1 MTAAEQS
8 YTAAEYV
15 DGCVYTTT
23 GNELQVMRPGE
34 YVPTKIGDIKLSES
48 STYFELSGPT
58 TTVLDMAY
66 DYSTDTMYAIGST
79 TVLPKYSYVFLYTV
93 DLDTAEFTQVGDSY
107 ITSRTALGVATL
119 ACDLDGT
126 LYCVERGQQLAKLY
140 KLGFKDGHVT
150 CKSIGDDTGFP
161 SSSGNI
167 QSMTFDHNTGNLYWA
182 NFFVYTAT
190 ESQNFYEHNLIQLDL
205 ETGKGTVLGPIGGV
219 ETCGLYVPYD
229 RGIANKQVE
238 RITLEETG
246 WQYEGQTQQLQAAVF
261 PVTAEDQRLIWSS
274 GNEKVASVDENG
286 VVTAKEAGKTT
297 ITVTSVANPE
307 CSASCEFT
315 VRSFD
320 GKEMRGYLA
329 DVGNGAPGWIQFH
342 AAAPEEFTV
351 LRETPGLHITGADSG
366 KGVVYASGYTDDD
379 RTEAL
384 FCLDPDTLEVQ
395 ERINVG
401 MPFADITYA
410 SGHDMIFF
418 VYQTYFG
425 FVPLTALTLGENTYP
440 AGTALYFDLSDWVG
454 DDYLTGVSDELY
466 DNDFSWFTVITASG
480 LGYSLTLSPTFQ
492 LMVMSGIDLEVE
504 AFSEQG
510 NSLIYSHS
518 PDTGNAV
525 YYYSVQ
531 NQTRQETT
539 LYAITGDMNVKTQT
553 LVLGSFGDGKAPLT
567 GIFVDY
573 LAEAGLHGAELP
585 ESLEGEPFLTLEASD
600 LQVYRPPMT
609 QEAQP

>member
-1 MTAAEQS
+1 M
-8 YTAAEYV
+8 
-15 DGCVYTTT
+15 
-23 GNELQVMRPGE
+23 
-34 YVPTKIGDIKLSES
+34 
-48 STYFELSGPT
+48 
-58 TTVLDMAY
+58 
-66 DYSTDTMYAIGST
+66 
-79 TVLPKYSYVFLYTV
+79 
-93 DLDTAEFTQVGDSY
+93 
-107 ITSRTALGVATL
+107 
-119 ACDLDGT
+119 
-126 LYCVERGQQLAKLY
+126 
-140 KLGFKDGHVT
+140 
-150 CKSIGDDTGFP
+150 
-161 SSSGNI
+161 
-167 QSMTFDHNTGNLYWA
+167 
-182 NFFVYTAT
+182 
-190 ESQNFYEHNLIQLDL
+190 
-205 ETGKGTVLGPIGGV
+205 
-219 ETCGLYVPYD
+219 
-229 RGIANKQVE
+229 
-238 RITLEETG
+238 
-246 WQYEGQTQQLQAAVF
+246 
-261 PVTAEDQRLIWSS
+261 
-274 GNEKVASVDENG
+274 
-286 VVTAKEAGKTT
+286 
-297 ITVTSVANPE
+297 
-307 CSASCEFT
+307 
-315 VRSFD
+315 
-320 GKEMRGYLA
+320 
-329 DVGNGAPGWIQFH
+329 
-342 AAAPEEFTV
+342 
-351 LRETPGLHITGADSG
+351 
-366 KGVVYASGYTDDD
+366 VYASGYTDDD

-480 LGYSLTLSPTFQ
+480 LGYSLTLTPTFQ
-492 LMVMSGIDLEVE
+492 LRVMSGIDLEVE

-553 LVLGSFGDGKAPLT
+553 LALGSFGDGKAPLT

-573 LAEAGLHGAELP
+573 LADAGLHGAELP
-585 ESLEGEPFLTLEASD
+585 ESLEGEPLLTLEASD

>member
-1 MTAAEQS
+1 
-8 YTAAEYV
+8 
-15 DGCVYTTT
+15 
-23 GNELQVMRPGE
+23 
-34 YVPTKIGDIKLSES
+34 
-48 STYFELSGPT
+48 
-58 TTVLDMAY
+58 MAY